1 MELIEVDCTNVD
13 DMLKRLA
20 LFGDYWMSRSLLRI
34 LGHLWSYL
42 WKSDSETRA
51 VLLYGSEWMVIILNI
66 THEYVKPTCRIEIT
80 SMFIG
85 RGLVSS
91 RELPRDEAIAKGF
104 LIDFLALD
112 QDQLDEFAYR
122 QGRPGF
128 FASKEDQLAEFVC
141 PHCSAR
147 YRRVSLRHRSD
158 GSVLCPNCDFW
169 ILPPPRRQEEQKA
182 E

>member
-66 THEYVKPTCRIEIT
+66 THEHVKPTCRIEIT
-80 SMFIG
+80 SMFI
-85 RGLVSS
+85 R
-91 RELPRDEAIAKGF
+91 RDW
-104 LIDFLALD
+104 
-112 QDQLDEFAYR
+112 
-122 QGRPGF
+122 
-128 FASKEDQLAEFVC
+128 C
-141 PHCSAR
+141 
-147 YRRVSLRHRSD
+147 RRVSLHVMKLSQRDSSLTSLLLTKINLTSLLIDRAGL
-158 GSVLCPNCDFW
+158 GS
-169 ILPPPRRQEEQKA
+169 LPLRRTSLPGSCALTVVRGIGEFH
-182 E
+182 